1 MVRKPSLFAARNSLI
16 TRDID
21 KEISFFDR
29 FELEH
34 GDYDVLAEESYE
46 RILKAMFSGVQ
57 LRPGM
62 TCVDL
67 GCGTGAFT
75 RRMRKLDLDLTGV
88 DISSR
93 SIDRAKA
100 IGGGPEYAVGDVCNC
115 PLPSSSFDFVTMS
128 GVLHHL
134 TTQAARVQGLREAL
148 RLLKPGGRF
157 LSYDPNAASPS
168 MFLYRDPRSPLYS
181 PIGKT
186 ENEVLLSRRQITSDL
201 IAAGFSDVRAN
212 GLSGIAY
219 RYVEGRLARKLLPL
233 YNHLYE
239 PLIRWSTLQRIL
251 GTFIVATARNP
262 AARV

>member
-1 MVRKPSLFAARNSLI
+1 M
-16 TRDID
+16 DID

-29 FELEH
+29 FESEH
-34 GDYDVLAEESYE
+34 GDYDVLAEESYR
-46 RILKAMFSGVQ
+46 RIMTAMFAGLP

-62 TCVDL
+62 SCVDL

-75 RRMRKLDLDLTGV
+75 RRLCALNLELTGV
-88 DISSR
+88 DISAR
-93 SIDRAKA
+93 SIDRARA
-100 IGGGPEYAVGDVCNC
+100 IGGGPRYVVGNVCDC
-115 PLPSSSFDFVTMS
+115 PLPSASADFVTMS

-134 TTQAARVQGLREAL
+134 TTAAERVQSLREAF

-157 LSYDPNAASPS
+157 LSYDPNATSPS

-186 ENEVLLSRRQITSDL
+186 ENEVLLSRREISSDL
-201 IAAGFSDVRAN
+201 AEAGFTGIRAT

-219 RYVEGRLARKLLPL
+219 RYVEGGLARKFLPL

-239 PLIRWSTLQRIL
+239 PLIRWSPLQGIL
-251 GTFIVATARNP
+251 GTFVVATAAKP
-262 AARV
+262 ADEPGASLT

>member
-1 MVRKPSLFAARNSLI
+1 M
-16 TRDID
+16 DID

-34 GDYDVLAEESYE
+34 GDYDVLAEKSYE
-46 RILKAMFSGVQ
+46 RILKAMFSGVR
-57 LRPGM
+57 LRPRM

-75 RRMRKLDLDLTGV
+75 RRLGTLDLELTGV
-88 DISSR
+88 DISPR
-93 SIDRAKA
+93 SIDRARA
-100 IGGGPEYAVGDVCNC
+100 IGGGPEYVVGDVCDC
-115 PLPSSSFDFVTMS
+115 PLPSSSSDFVTMS

-134 TTQAARVQGLREAL
+134 TTAAARAQSLREAF
-148 RLLKPGGRF
+148 RLLKPDGRF

-181 PIGKT
+181 PAGKT
-186 ENEVLLSRRQITSDL
+186 ENEVLLSRRQIASDL
-201 IAAGFSDVRAN
+201 AAAGFSDVRAS
-212 GLSGIAY
+212 GLSGIAF

-239 PLIRWSTLQRIL
+239 PLIRWSFLEGIL
-251 GTFIVATARNP
+251 GTFIVA
-262 AARV
+262 AARKPTAAHDFSPHD

>member
-1 MVRKPSLFAARNSLI
+1 M
-16 TRDID
+16 DID

-29 FELEH
+29 FESEH
-34 GDYDVLAEESYE
+34 GDYDVLAEASYE
-46 RILKAMFSGVQ
+46 RILKAMFGGIR

-75 RRMRKLDLDLTGV
+75 RRLRTLDLELTGV
-88 DISSR
+88 DISPR
-93 SIDRAKA
+93 SIDRAVA
-100 IGGGPEYAVGDVCNC
+100 IGGGPGYVIGDVCNC
-115 PLPSSSFDFVTMS
+115 PLPSSSYDFVTMS

-134 TTQAARVQGLREAL
+134 TTDAVRVQSMREAF
-148 RLLKPGGRF
+148 RLLRPGGRF

-181 PIGKT
+181 PVGKT

-201 IAAGFSDVRAN
+201 VAAGFSDAQAS
-212 GLSGIAY
+212 GLSGIAF
-219 RYVEGRLARKLLPL
+219 RYVEGGLARKLLPL

-239 PLIRWSTLQRIL
+239 PLIRWSSLQGIL
-251 GTFIVATARNP
+251 GTFIVATATKQ
-262 AARV
+262 AARP